1 VQTTSLKAQALTDL
15 MRRYGAVWRAAWAIR
30 GQLELPQRL
39 THELAFLPANLELAD
54 TPVHPAP
61 KWTMRIVVALALIA
75 VLIAAFGQ
83 LDIVAVA
90 KGKLIP
96 DERVKIIQPAITGV
110 VRRILV
116 HDGQRVKAGQLL
128 LELDPTQST
137 ADANKATATRV
148 DAELAMARAN
158 ALLKAQAGGGH
169 PAIAPVE
176 GASRQETDEAQ
187 RFADGE
193 YGAYE
198 DKLASSRAE
207 LSKREAELATTR
219 EQIASLAATAPL
231 ARQQASQYGLLAKD
245 KYVAQ
250 TDYLDKEQAALQ
262 KEHDLAA
269 QESHAHELTAGIAE
283 QQAEIAATMSEFK
296 RTQLDALDKATQQ
309 LQQSSNDETKAVTR
323 QRLMS
328 LTSPVSGTVQQ
339 LTVHTL
345 GGVVTT
351 AQSLMEIVPD
361 DSVEVEANIENK
373 DIGFVKVGQTAV
385 VKIEAFPYT
394 RYGYLTGK
402 VTGVPN
408 DAVQDKKLGLTFVA
422 RIRLQTN
429 RIRANGA
436 WINLTPG
443 MEVTAEIK
451 TGKRSVAHYFLDP
464 VIQTGE
470 ESLRER

>member
-1 VQTTSLKAQALTDL
+1 MKSLRVQALTDL
-15 MRRYGAVWRAAWAIR
+15 LRRYGAVWKAAWAIR
-30 GQLELPQRL
+30 RQLEGPPRL
-39 THELAFLPANLELAD
+39 AHELAFLPANLELAE

-61 KWTMRIVVALALIA
+61 KWAMRIIVTLALLA
-75 VLIAAFGQ
+75 VLIAALGQ

-96 DERVKIIQPAITGV
+96 DERVKIIQPAVTGV

-116 HDGQRVKAGQLL
+116 HDGQRVSAGQLL
-128 LELDPTQST
+128 IELDPTQSA
-137 ADANKATATRV
+137 ADSSKAKAAKL
-148 DAELAMARAN
+148 DAALAIARAQ
-158 ALLKAQAGGGH
+158 ALLKAQAGGGD
-169 PAIAPVE
+169 PLLAQVD
-176 GASRQETDEAQ
+176 GASSQEMDEAQ
-187 RFADGE
+187 HFADGV
-193 YGAYE
+193 YRAYE
-198 DKLASSRAE
+198 DKVASSRAE
-207 LSKREAELATTR
+207 LSKREAELATTH
-219 EQIASLAATAPL
+219 EQIASLEATAPL
-231 ARQQASQYGLLAKD
+231 AREQANQYRLLAKD

-283 QQAEIAATMSEFK
+283 QRADIAATMSEF
-296 RTQLDALDKATQQ
+296 RRAQLDDLDKATQQ

-328 LTSPVSGTVQQ
+328 LSSPVSGTVQQ
-339 LTVHTL
+339 LAVHTL

-402 VTGVPN
+402 VVEVPN

-422 RIRLQTN
+422 RIRLSTN
-429 RIRANGA
+429 RILANDQ

>member
-1 VQTTSLKAQALTDL
+1 MKSLRAQAMADL
-15 MRRYGAVWRAAWAIR
+15 MRHYSAVWKTAWAIR
-30 GQLELPQRL
+30 RQLDAPPRL
-39 THELAFLPANLELAD
+39 KHELAFLPANLELAE

-61 KWTMRIVVALALIA
+61 KWLMRIIVALALLA
-75 VLIAAFGQ
+75 VLIAAFGH

-116 HDGQRVKAGQLL
+116 RDGQRVAAGQLL
-128 LELDPTQST
+128 LELDPTQSA
-137 ADANKATATRV
+137 ADASKATAAKI
-148 DAELAMARAN
+148 DAQLAIARAN
-158 ALLKAQAGGGH
+158 ALLKAQSSGN
-169 PAIAPVE
+169 APMLARVS
-176 GASRQETDEAQ
+176 GASPQEMEEAQ
-187 RFADGE
+187 HFADGV
-193 YGAYE
+193 YRAYE
-198 DKLASSRAE
+198 DKVTSARAE

-231 ARQQASQYGLLAKD
+231 ARQQANQYRLLAKD

-262 KEHDLAA
+262 KEHDWAA
-269 QESHAHELTAGIAE
+269 QQSHAHELTAGISE
-283 QQAEIAATMSEFK
+283 QRADVAATMSDFR
-296 RTQLDALDKATQQ
+296 RTQLDDLDKATQQ
-309 LQQSSNDETKAVTR
+309 LQQSRNDETKAVTR
-323 QRLMS
+323 QKLMS

-339 LTVHTL
+339 LAVHTL

-351 AQSLMEIVPD
+351 AQSLMEVVPD
-361 DSVEVEANIENK
+361 DSVEVEANIDNK
-373 DIGFVKVGQTAV
+373 DIGFVKLGQAAV
-385 VKIEAFPYT
+385 VKIDAFPYT
-394 RYGYLTGK
+394 RYGYLTGT
-402 VTGVPN
+402 VVEVPN

-422 RIRLQTN
+422 RVRLPTN
-429 RIRANGA
+429 RIRANGQ

-464 VIQTGE
+464 VVQTAE

>member
-1 VQTTSLKAQALTDL
+1 MKPKLLGALALADL
-15 MRRYGAVWRAAWAIR
+15 MRRYTSVWKMAWSIR
-30 GQLELPQRL
+30 RQLDGQPRL
-39 THELAFLPANLELAD
+39 AHELAFLPANLELAE

-61 KWTMRIVVALALIA
+61 KWSMRIIAMLAAIAALIS
-75 VLIAAFGQ
+75 AFGQ

-96 DERVKIIQPAITGV
+96 DARVKVVQPAITGV
-110 VRRILV
+110 VKRILV
-116 HDGQRVKAGQLL
+116 HDGQRVTAGQLL
-128 LELDPTQST
+128 VELDPTQAA
-137 ADANKATATRV
+137 ADASKASAAKLA
-148 DAELAMARAN
+148 AELAVARAQ
-158 ALLKAQAGGGH
+158 ALLKAQEKGGR
-169 PAIAPVE
+169 PALVSVE
-176 GASRQETDEAQ
+176 GASRQDMEDAQ
-187 RFADGE
+187 QFADGV
-193 YGAYE
+193 YRAYR
-198 DKLASSRAE
+198 DKVTSAQAQLA
-207 LSKREAELATTR
+207 KREAELATTR
-219 EQIASLAATAPL
+219 EQIASLVATAPL
-231 ARQQASQYGLLAKD
+231 ARQQANQYRLLAKD

-269 QESHAHELTAGIAE
+269 QRSHAHELTAGIAE
-283 QQAEIAATMSEFK
+283 QRADVAATISDFR
-296 RTQLDALDKATQQ
+296 RTQLDDLDKATEQ
-309 LQQSSNDETKAVTR
+309 LKQSRNDETKAVTR
-323 QRLMS
+323 QKLMS

-339 LTVHTL
+339 LAVHTL

-361 DSVEVEANIENK
+361 DSVEVEAQIENK
-373 DIGFVKVGQTAV
+373 DIGFVKAGQTAV

-402 VTGVPN
+402 VVSVSN

-422 RIRLQTN
+422 RVHLPTN
-429 RIRANGA
+429 RILANGQ

>member
-1 VQTTSLKAQALTDL
+1 MQTKSLKVLALTDL
-15 MRRYGAVWRAAWAIR
+15 MRRYCAVWKAAWAIR
-30 GQLELPQRL
+30 RQLDLPPRL

-61 KWTMRIVVALALIA
+61 KWTMRIGVALTLIA
-75 VLIAAFGQ
+75 GLIAAFGQ

-96 DERVKIIQPAITGV
+96 DDRVKIIQPAITGV
-110 VRRILV
+110 VRHILV
-116 HDGQRVKAGQLL
+116 RDGQRVKAGQLL
-128 LELDPTQST
+128 LDLDPTQSA
-137 ADANKATATRV
+137 ADANKAKATRI
-148 DAELAMARAN
+148 DAELAIARAN
-158 ALLKAQAGGGH
+158 ALLKAQASGGH
-169 PAIAPVE
+169 PVLAQAE
-176 GASRQETDEAQ
+176 GATRQELDEAQ
-187 RFADGE
+187 RFANGV
-193 YGAYE
+193 YSAYE

-231 ARQQASQYGLLAKD
+231 ARQQANQFRLLAKD

-250 TDYLDKEQAALQ
+250 TDYLDKEQVALQ

-269 QESHAHELTAGIAE
+269 QQSHAHELTAGIAE
-283 QQAEIAATMSEFK
+283 QQAEIAATMSEFR
-296 RTQLDALDKATQQ
+296 RTELDALDKATQQ

-323 QRLMS
+323 QKLMT

-402 VTGVPN
+402 VIDVPN

-422 RIRLQTN
+422 RIHLPTN